1 MKDNKNKKNT
11 ELGKKT
17 ISPNKRPSVSPK
29 TKIILWSKAAGR
41 CQFENC
47 LEVLNIDK
55 IRKTDNNAAYIA
67 HIYGYAEGSERYD
80 KILSPKLETD
90 ISNLMLLCDGCHR
103 RIDEKGIGGKN
114 YSASILTEMKR
125 IHEERI
131 ELLASIKPNMD
142 SHIVIY
148 KANIGEHT
156 PVITYQS
163 VREFL
168 LPNNYPAQNKAID
181 LSFSGSY
188 FRDKNESFW
197 KTELE
202 NLQNHFDRDL
212 FPLINDKSIHHISL
226 FAFAPIPLLIKLGT
240 LIGDK
245 VLTNVKQYD
254 RNLGSWNFLNIDT
267 QTNYELVYNGTSKTT
282 VALNISLSGTI
293 SNDRITSILGSDCSI
308 YTLTI
313 DKPINSFLIN
323 KKQLEDF
330 TLKIRYVFDNIK
342 LKYGSKIPLH
352 IFPAMPIST
361 AVELG
366 RYWMPKAD
374 MPLII
379 YDENKVNDGFFKTI
393 EIN

>member
-148 KANIGEHT
+148 KQI
-156 PVITYQS
+156 
-163 VREFL
+163 
-168 LPNNYPAQNKAID
+168 
-181 LSFSGSY
+181 
-188 FRDKNESFW
+188 
-197 KTELE
+197 LE
-202 NLQNHFDRDL
+202 NIL
-212 FPLINDKSIHHISL
+212 PL
-226 FAFAPIPLLIKLGT
+226 
-240 LIGDK
+240 
-245 VLTNVKQYD
+245 
-254 RNLGSWNFLNIDT
+254 
-267 QTNYELVYNGTSKTT
+267 
-282 VALNISLSGTI
+282 
-293 SNDRITSILGSDCSI
+293 
-308 YTLTI
+308 
-313 DKPINSFLIN
+313 
-323 KKQLEDF
+323 
-330 TLKIRYVFDNIK
+330 
-342 LKYGSKIPLH
+342 
-352 IFPAMPIST
+352 
-361 AVELG
+361 
-366 RYWMPKAD
+366 
-374 MPLII
+374 
-379 YDENKVNDGFFKTI
+379 
-393 EIN
+393 